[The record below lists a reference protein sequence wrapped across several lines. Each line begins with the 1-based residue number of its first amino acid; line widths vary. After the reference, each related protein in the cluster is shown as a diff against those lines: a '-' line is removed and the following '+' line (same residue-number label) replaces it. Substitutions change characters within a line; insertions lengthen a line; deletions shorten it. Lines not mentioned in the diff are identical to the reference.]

1 MSGVQIITVAPEEQ
15 DQRLD
20 RWFRRRFAHISHGM
34 VEKLLR
40 KGQLRVN
47 GKRAKAAQRLQ
58 AGDQVRVPPLPPAGA
73 PRPVRPVSAADAARL
88 RAMVLHEDDQVI
100 ALNKPAGLAVQGGSK
115 TTRHIDGML
124 AALAR
129 GGERPRLAHRLDR
142 DTSGVLLLG
151 RTAAAAAALAR
162 AFATRQARKTY
173 WAIVLGVP
181 RPPQGQISGF
191 MKKGAGPGGREVMVQ
206 ARHGDPDALFART
219 NYAVLARA
227 GQRASWL
234 ALRPETGRTHQL
246 RLHMAGLGHAIAG
259 DRKYTCDRPELGGLA
274 PQLHLHAR
282 AITLPHPDGS
292 LLQVEAPLPAHMR
305 AAFDALGFDETEA
318 DADPFADL

>member
-1 MSGVQIITVAPEEQ
+1 MSGVQRIRIGPEEQ

-20 RWFRRRFAHISHGM
+20 RWFRRHFAHISHGM
-34 VEKLLR
+34 VEKYLR

-47 GKRAKAAQRLQ
+47 GKRARASLRLQ
-58 AGDQVRVPPLPPAGA
+58 AGDEVRIPPLPPAGA
-73 PRPVRPVSAADAARL
+73 PKPVRPVNAADAALL
-88 RAMVLHEDDQVI
+88 RGLVLYEDEQVI

-124 AALAR
+124 GALAR
-129 GGERPRLAHRLDR
+129 QGERPRLAHRLDR

-151 RTAAAAAALAR
+151 RTAAATAALAR
-162 AFATRQARKTY
+162 AFASRQAHKTY

-181 RPPQGQISGF
+181 RPPQGQISGY
-191 MKKGAGPGGREVMVQ
+191 MKKGAGPGGRERMVQ
-206 ARHGDPDALFART
+206 ARHGDPDAVFART
-219 NYAVLARA
+219 RYAVLARA

-246 RLHMAGLGHAIAG
+246 RLHMADRGHAIAG

-274 PQLHLHAR
+274 PQLQLHAR
-282 AITLPHPDGS
+282 AISLPHPSGRM
-292 LLQVEAPLPAHMR
+292 LHLEAPLPPHMR
-305 AAFDALGFDETEA
+305 AAFETLGFDENEA
-318 DADPFADL
+318 GDDPFAG